1 MGAMA
6 VFRYT
11 RSVRGPSVPREA
23 VAGDITGPPC
33 SILQDKES
41 YEYQYVGDA
50 GGAPDDEDPNGGP
63 QNRRLQDKG
72 GQDDPGRGRRLRQ
85 HAATTKKIE
94 GDAGHGADRHDA
106 DIEVGMGHDGLQ
118 VRSRGQSRH
127 PRDRGKGCVSDT

>member
-11 RSVRGPSVPREA
+11 RSVRGPSVPMEA
-23 VAGDITGPPC
+23 AAGDITGPSC
-33 SILQDKES
+33 SIQQDKEG

-50 GGAPDDEDPNGGP
+50 RGPPDDEDRNARAQNG
-63 QNRRLQDKG
+63 RLQDKG
-72 GQDDPGRGRRLRQ
+72 GQDDPGRGCRLRQ
-85 HAATTKKIE
+85 YPATAKKVE
-94 GDAGHGADRHDA
+94 GDAGHGADRYDA

-127 PRDRGKGCVSDT
+127 PRDRGKGCGSDA